1 MSCEHLIC
9 ARCSGPV
16 VEGRCPT
23 CRMARAEVHHH
34 GMAGPQAAV
43 IIALILIFALVLA
56 LRHLS

>member
-23 CRMARAEVHHH
+23 CRLARAEIHHH
-34 GMAGPQAAV
+34 GLVVPPAV
-43 IIALILIFALVLA
+43 IFLVLA
-56 LRHLS
+56 LAVLLALTLQHLS

>member
-9 ARCSGPV
+9 AHCSGPV

-34 GMAGPQAAV
+34 GLAGSQAAV
-43 IIALILIFALVLA
+43 IIALILIFALALA